1 MQPSNHHLLLNAL
14 ANELEDIGVR
24 VTHLARNGVQ
34 EQFDMQYR
42 DLPEPPARGGKT
54 PDLQG
59 ERWGLIHLG
68 KADASAYRS
77 GIASQLDT
85 LVRYVVGDPSVS
97 LHVAVPFE
105 RKHEMQN
112 AMLRTGGHQT
122 CHKMWV
128 WPFREVG
135 RTYIPEPKLRAR

>member
-1 MQPSNHHLLLNAL
+1 MQPSNHYLLLNAL

-24 VTHLARNGVQ
+24 VTHLARNGMQ
-34 EQFDMQYR
+34 EPFDIQYR
-42 DLPEPPARGGKT
+42 DLPDPPARGSKT

-77 GIASQLDT
+77 GITSQLDT
-85 LVRYVVGDPSVS
+85 VVRYIVDNPFVS

-105 RKHEMQN
+105 RRHETKN
-112 AMLRTGGHQT
+112 TILRTGGHQT
-122 CHKMWV
+122 YHKMWV

-135 RTYIPEPKLRAR
+135 QTYIPEPKLRVR

>member
-1 MQPSNHHLLLNAL
+1 MQPNNHHLLLNAL

-24 VTHLARNGVQ
+24 VTHLARNGMQ
-34 EQFDMQYR
+34 EPFDMQYW

-77 GIASQLDT
+77 GIASQRDT
-85 LVRYVVGDPSVS
+85 LVSYVVGDPSIS
-97 LHVAVPFE
+97 LYVAVPFE
-105 RKHEMQN
+105 RKHETKN
-112 AMLRTGGHQT
+112 TILKTGGYQT
-122 CHKMWV
+122 YHKIWV

-135 RTYIPEPKLRAR
+135 QTYIPDLKLRVR